1 MYKCKDNTIITIGR
15 TFGSGG
21 REIGRKVADELGI
34 PFYDKEL
41 LEIEAKEGNI
51 CHEYLE
57 RFDERKPTSF
67 LYSMA
72 FSPYY
77 GINDGYDTL
86 GAIAQNIQMHAI
98 KTVAE
103 QGSCVIIG
111 RRADQILRGRNGTL
125 NVFISAPLEKRIRR
139 VSKRDGISEKES
151 KKNIMRA
158 DRIRRA
164 FYNFYGDG
172 NWGEAENYH
181 LCINSGDLD
190 AANAASM
197 IIYYLKLKDRIV
209 SD

>member
-21 REIGRKVADELGI
+21 REIGRKVADELKI

-41 LEIEAKEGNI
+41 LEIEAKEGRI
-51 CHEYLE
+51 CREYLD
-57 RFDERKPTSF
+57 RFDEKKPTSL

-86 GAIAQNIQMHAI
+86 DVIAQNIQMHAI
-98 KTVAE
+98 KTVAD
-103 QGSCVIIG
+103 QGACVIIG
-111 RRADQILRGRNGTL
+111 RRADQILRGGYGTV
-125 NVFISAPLEKRIRR
+125 NVFISAPLEKRIER

-151 KKNIMRA
+151 KKKIVRA

-164 FYNFYGDG
+164 FYNFYGEG

-190 AANAASM
+190 ADNAASLIM
-197 IIYYLKLKDRIV
+197 HYLKLKGRIV
-209 SD
+209 SE